1 MKVTNVTS
9 EQFYSTL
16 PSFDEFSGV
25 AEFDQYI
32 DVPGDWTLLISDVV
46 GSTKA
51 IEKGQYKQVNM
62 VGAASI
68 ICVLNI
74 CKHIEVPFS
83 FGGDGGLIIVPPEVV
98 DGACVELQRL
108 QAGCRTMFGL
118 DLRAAAISVNAL
130 RQADG
135 DILVRKF
142 RLNDHNN
149 LAMFAGSGTELA
161 DTWLK
166 SDDPVHEQYK
176 LSALDE
182 EEPNLEGLSC
192 RWEPLASLKGEML
205 TLIVKQ
211 SSESRSDITGEIA
224 RVLGKP
230 LSNYTPISD
239 QTLKF
244 KFPPRGIPLEVA
256 AKSLRGN
263 KMKHFSWAFFTSA
276 MQWLCEKFGVKI
288 GDYDGATYR
297 QELIA
302 STDFRKYDGAL
313 RMVLDLRHQELD
325 KLENWLEQE
334 YQQGQLIYGT
344 WRSPSA
350 VMTCMLFDLTQA
362 RHLHLVDGSDGGYA
376 MASKDYKMRLASLN
390 NKPAN

>member
-1 MKVTNVTS
+1 MKVSNVPS

-16 PSFDEFSGV
+16 SSFDEFSGV
-25 AEFDQYI
+25 AEFDQYV
-32 DVPGDWTLLISDVV
+32 DVPGDWVLLISDVV
-46 GSTKA
+46 QSTKA

-74 CKHIEVPFS
+74 CKQIEVPFS
-83 FGGDGGLIIVPPEVV
+83 FGGDGGLIIVPPVV
-98 DGACVELQRL
+98 VHEACIELQRL

-118 DLRAAAISVNAL
+118 DLRSAAISIDAL
-130 RQADG
+130 RQAGG
-135 DILVRKF
+135 DVLVRKF

-161 DTWLK
+161 DSWLK
-166 SDDPVHEQYK
+166 SDDAIHEQFK
-176 LSALDE
+176 LTPLDE
-182 EEPNLEGLSC
+182 TEPNLEGLSC
-192 RWEPLASLKGEML
+192 RWEPLASMKGEML

-211 SSESRSDITGEIA
+211 TGESTSDITGDIA
-224 RVLGKP
+224 GVLGKP
-230 LSNYTPISD
+230 LSHYTPVSD
-239 QTLKF
+239 QTLTF
-244 KFPPRGIPLEVA
+244 RFPPRGIPLEVA

-263 KMKHFSWAFFTSA
+263 RIKHYYWAFFTSA
-276 MQWLCEKFGVKI
+276 MQWICEKFGVKI

-313 RMVLDLRHQELD
+313 RMVLDLRQQELE
-325 KLENWLEQE
+325 KLINWLEQE
-334 YQQGQLIYGT
+334 YQQERLVYGF

-376 MASKDYKMRLASLN
+376 MAAKDYKKRMACLKDRPSG
-390 NKPAN
+390 